1 MKSQHRHEL
10 QTNELADT
18 LGVYM
23 QRIQPYA
30 RQIGL
35 GILAVLVLVVVGI
48 YANNQRLARAG
59 AGWSDYFQAFAQRDP
74 KALGEVAR
82 LHSGNPAALWA
93 EQAAGD
99 ILLATGAGQMF
110 SDRDEAETSLRSAE
124 KHYKAVEQA
133 AARQPMLLNRARYG
147 LAQTYETLAEIEKA
161 RGYYE
166 KVFQA
171 EGNSSLG
178 RDAKGR
184 FDDLSQN
191 STERWYAWF
200 ERQEPPQPESGAGGF
215 DPNVPDDLDFL
226 PNRPDL
232 SFPGS
237 STPVFEP
244 PIEPESPPP
253 TEPMESEATTEPE
266 TPAEPTTPADPG
278 APSESEPAEP
288 KEPAESEKPEPA
300 PPAESA
306 KPEPESPAEPEM
318 PAEPV
323 KPEPEAPAEPTPPA
337 EPEKPAEAETTPEQP
352 PVPPESAGEEPT
364 PLVPADPNPTP

>member
-35 GILAVLVLVVVGI
+35 GILAVLLVIVVGI
-48 YANNQRLARAG
+48 YLNNQRLARAG

-110 SDRDEAETSLRSAE
+110 SDRKEAETSLRSAE

-133 AARQPMLLNRARYG
+133 AARHPMLLNRARYG
-147 LAQTYETLAEIEKA
+147 LAQTYETLADVEKA
-161 RGYYE
+161 RSYYE
-166 KVFQA
+166 KVSQA
-171 EGNSSLG
+171 EGDSSLG

-184 FDDLSQN
+184 FEDLSQN

-200 ERQEPPQPESGAGGF
+200 ERQEPPQPETGAGGL
-215 DPNVPDDLDFL
+215 DPNVPDDLDVL

-244 PIEPESPPP
+244 PIAPDSPPP
-253 TEPMESEATTEPE
+253 TEPMESEPTTEPE
-266 TPAEPTTPADPG
+266 TPAESETTG
-278 APSESEPAEP
+278 ESEKPAEP
-288 KEPAESEKPEPA
+288 EKSAESEKPEPT

-323 KPEPEAPAEPTPPA
+323 KPDPEAPAEPTPPA

-352 PVPPESAGEEPT
+352 PVPPESAGEEPA
-364 PLVPADPNPTP
+364 PPVPADPNPTP